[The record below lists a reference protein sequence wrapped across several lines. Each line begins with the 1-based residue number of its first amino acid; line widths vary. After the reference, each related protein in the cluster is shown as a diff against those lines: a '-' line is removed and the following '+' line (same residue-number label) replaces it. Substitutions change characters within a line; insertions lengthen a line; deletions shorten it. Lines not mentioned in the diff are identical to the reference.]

1 MLKRISSF
9 ILSYLPRN
17 RSRIME
23 TKPIT
28 FIVTTDVAF
37 GDDGDWKRKVRAVRA
52 IIKDTINSDRD
63 FRIVKIENKEG

>member
-1 MLKRISSF
+1 
-9 ILSYLPRN
+9 
-17 RSRIME
+17 ME

-63 FRIVKIENKEG
+63 FKIVKIENKEG